1 MGSPG
6 RWCRDRCERPYCWS
20 PSSPFISAVTRA
32 GSPPHPYRQL
42 VGISARDANR
52 PGRGYRVRTLVGMA
66 ETARRSR
73 REGLRRLRW
82 RMSGAWL
89 WPTFVV
95 VIVLEAGL
103 LHWLPIAGGG
113 SGRIAG
119 AAAGGLA
126 EPHRDRRCSAGSAA
140 SCCAAAAA
148 TCRRSSPTTTPG
160 WRRSRSSGWPSSSP
174 GIVHRPELQ
183 AEREA
188 FSAQSL
194 AARLWVRN
202 NGDEF
207 ARAHVD
213 AADSVLVDT
222 TCTAPACPDRTPSA
236 GCVSIID
243 TSRRPPRVRRDR
255 SRESNA
261 SQNPRGVFR

>member
-1 MGSPG
+1 VLLVAIFAFHLGG
-6 RWCRDRCERPYCWS
+6 RERDLRL
-20 PSSPFISAVTRA
+20 IV
-32 GSPPHPYRQL
+32 YRQL

-52 PGRGYRVRTLVGMA
+52 PGRGYRVRTLVDMA

-103 LHWLPIAGGG
+103 LHWLPIAGRG
-113 SGRIAG
+113 SGPIAG
-119 AAAGGLA
+119 LLLAGSLNLIAIVLVGGLGSVLL
-126 EPHRDRRCSAGSAA
+126 RRRRGDLPKVVADDYAGLAA
-140 SCCAAAAA
+140 LTVVGLAFLAA
-148 TCRRSSPTTTPG
+148 
-160 WRRSRSSGWPSSSP
+160 

-183 AEREA
+183 AEQAA

-194 AARLWVRN
+194 AARLWVSN
-202 NGDEF
+202 NGDAF

-213 AADSVLVDT
+213 AADSVRVDT
-222 TCTAPACPDRTPSA
+222 DLYRTCVPEPDRKRWL
-236 GCVSIID
+236 CLIID
-243 TSRRPPRVRRDR
+243 TSQRPPLVRRDR